1 MLPVAKS
8 YETTFNACRVA
19 MRERPKPTD
28 YALLVLRMAGLLL
41 ALGHGWGK
49 IYGLTTGAEGFIG
62 GVERLGLP
70 LPQLF
75 AWAAA
80 LSEFVGGL
88 LVAAGLLTRAAAF
101 FAACTMA
108 TAVFARHQALL
119 VFGAWI
125 GVISPDPE
133 ALRAAGSPERAL
145 LFLVIMLAVMLM
157 GAGSVSLDRML
168 ADRRR

>member
-1 MLPVAKS
+1 
-8 YETTFNACRVA
+8 
-19 MRERPKPTD
+19 MRERTTTTD
-28 YALLVLRMAGLLL
+28 YALLLLRMVGLLL

-70 LPQLF
+70 MPVLF

-88 LVAAGLLTRAAAF
+88 LVAAGLMTRAAAF

-108 TAVFARHQALL
+108 TAGFVRHQSLL
-119 VFGAWI
+119 VFGAWLGI
-125 GVISPDPE
+125 ISPAPE
-133 ALRAAGSPERAL
+133 TLQAAGDPERAL
-145 LFLVIMLAVMLM
+145 LFLIVMLAVLFM
-157 GAGSVSLDRML
+157 GAGRFSLDQKL
-168 ADRRR
+168 AERRR